1 MIRCVDLRWQK
12 EYMILVLQFL
22 AIATVC
28 HWLTCQRW
36 DYEGIFIQVNKYVT
50 LRFLSGLLI
59 SLHKERVWSRGPPWT
74 QICVLFL
81 LLNCNILFESLQ
93 IHSEVFREFYKGH
106 PYFNLLDST
115 TNILLYVLRNISIPL
130 KKILFSSWISK
141 WTVDIHILLH
151 KPCCM
156 LIIHWSLV
164 FIYSFCSFWLKKKNL
179 HTMKWRS

>member
-1 MIRCVDLRWQK
+1 MTLA
-12 EYMILVLQFL
+12 LQFL
-22 AIATVC
+22 VIATVC

-36 DYEGIFIQVNKYVT
+36 DYKGIFIQVNKYVT

-59 SLHKERVWSRGPPWT
+59 SLHKGRVRSRGPPWT

-81 LLNCNILFESLQ
+81 LFNCNILFESLQ

-115 TNILLYVLRNISIPL
+115 TNILLYVLHNISIPL
-130 KKILFSSWISK
+130 TILFSSWISK

-151 KPCCM
+151 KPCFM
-156 LIIHWSLV
+156 PIIHWSLV
-164 FIYSFCSFWLKKKNL
+164 FIYSVCSFRLKKKL
-179 HTMKWRS
+179 TMKWRS